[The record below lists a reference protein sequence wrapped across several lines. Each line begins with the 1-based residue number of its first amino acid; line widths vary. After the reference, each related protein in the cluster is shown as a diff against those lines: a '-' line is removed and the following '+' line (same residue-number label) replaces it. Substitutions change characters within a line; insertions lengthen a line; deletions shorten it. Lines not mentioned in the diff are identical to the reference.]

1 MYFLL
6 LKLTFFGTLLILGRA
21 IFAPNLEKAT
31 SYTFPEQVSLSRSQF
46 VDRTPI
52 TTKSIKP
59 KYWSDLEGYQY
70 NYQGFNVKVHYL
82 RETDGDISTYLD
94 NYGLNNQK
102 VKINAIDKQ
111 GQTGFY
117 RLFEHDQVAYLT
129 ACINPAGSSTVDRE
143 QFFANRNAH
152 DLRLDR
158 VIPIVLGMAD
168 PRDARCLWVTV
179 SAPIKNRPINTVH
192 QQLETAWQEIY
203 AWWMPRFPKV

>member
-1 MYFLL
+1 MYFLF

-31 SYTFPEQVSLSRSQF
+31 PYTFPEQVSLSRSQF
-46 VDRTPI
+46 IDRTQVV
-52 TTKSIKP
+52 TKSLHP

-82 RETDGDISTYLD
+82 KETDGDISTYLD
-94 NYGLNNQK
+94 NYGLNHQK

-111 GQTGFY
+111 SQTGFY
-117 RLFEHDQVAYLT
+117 RLFEHNQVAYLT
-129 ACINPAGSSTVDRE
+129 ACINSQGSSTVDRE

-158 VIPIVLGMAD
+158 VVPIVLGMAD
-168 PRDARCLWVTV
+168 PRDTRCLWVTV
-179 SAPIKNRPINTVH
+179 SAPIENRPINTVH

-203 AWWMPRFPKV
+203 AWWMPRFPKA